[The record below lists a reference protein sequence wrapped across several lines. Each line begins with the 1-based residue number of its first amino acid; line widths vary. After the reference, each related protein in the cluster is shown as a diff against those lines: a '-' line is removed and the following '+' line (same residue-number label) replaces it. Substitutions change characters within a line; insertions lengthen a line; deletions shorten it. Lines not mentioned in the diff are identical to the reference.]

1 MTFPETYNL
10 SGPKKEGIIS
20 NSSKEAHNNLGITN
34 LKTPL
39 GNTVKEY
46 SAERSICDVLKK
58 GII

>member
-10 SGPKKEGIIS
+10 SGPKKEGIIN
-20 NSSKEAHNNLGITN
+20 NSSKEAHYNFGITN

-39 GNTVKEY
+39 GNTVKGY
-46 SAERSICDVLKK
+46 CAERSICDVLKK